1 MIHSLIVQ
9 LVHSEY
15 TFIVMDRV
23 QLHTTREGGV
33 GELIYWSI
41 ERKRNSKKYSSFL
54 KGNLPRMWLKSS
66 GHAHK
71 TASCLFLSSSS
82 NDSP

>member
-33 GELIYWSI
+33 GELI
-41 ERKRNSKKYSSFL
+41 
-54 KGNLPRMWLKSS
+54 
-66 GHAHK
+66 H
-71 TASCLFLSSSS
+71 
-82 NDSP
+82 